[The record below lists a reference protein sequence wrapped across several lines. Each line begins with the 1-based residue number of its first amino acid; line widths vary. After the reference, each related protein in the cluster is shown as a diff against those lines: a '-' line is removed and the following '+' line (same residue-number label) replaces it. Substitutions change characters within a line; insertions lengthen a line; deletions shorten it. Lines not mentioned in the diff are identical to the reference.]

1 MKKTLYDLLG
11 VPATATQAEIE
22 AQYRGRLEELA
33 QHSADPD
40 VENQRKFIRHAFDT
54 LSNPTLRARYDQR
67 LATPAPVSVSP
78 ADDGLADEAPDRRW
92 IWLLAGVS
100 LVLLA
105 WWGWHRSSNQPERRQ
120 AMPVQQPALAET
132 PESAPPAILSSSELF
147 EATSPSIVV
156 VVGRNGDT
164 QLSSLGSG
172 VVIERGEVVTN
183 CHVVAQTP
191 DVKVLYQGKD
201 YSARVRYQDH
211 GHDLCQLSVS
221 GLDAPAA
228 RLGGPLRVGNKVFAL
243 GAPQGLE
250 LSLSEGIVSSL
261 RDFDKAKLIQT
272 TAAISPGSSGGGLF
286 DERGGLVGITTFQS
300 RTGQNLNFAVPA
312 EWIALL
318 PQRDGNR
325 DALLPGEE
333 PQPRAQAPSTGGQ
346 VEVNENLYG
355 YWDCTTTVGN
365 DRRYGYEFSPGGML
379 VFSLGE
385 GSGKRSRFNGS
396 YRWVRS
402 DALTLSV
409 PQFDPP
415 TITLQINELSSE
427 RLVLQL
433 PGDER
438 HTHSCTR

>member
-11 VPATATQAEIE
+11 VPASATQADIE
-22 AQYRGRLEELA
+22 AQYRRRLDELA
-33 QHSADPD
+33 QQPAHPDAD
-40 VENQRKFIRHAFDT
+40 NQRKFVRHAFDT
-54 LSNPTLRARYDQR
+54 LGNPELRARYDQR
-67 LATPAPVSVSP
+67 LAAPAPASIASAAL
-78 ADDGLADEAPDRRW
+78 ADMPDEAPDRRGL
-92 IWLLAGVS
+92 WLLSGCV

-105 WWGWHRSSNQPERRQ
+105 WWGWNRGSAKAEPEPAAPAAPSRT
-120 AMPVQQPALAET
+120 AAPAAAKPV
-132 PESAPPAILSSSELF
+132 LSSSELF
-147 EATSPSIVV
+147 DTASPSIVV

-312 EWIALL
+312 EWVALL

-325 DALLPGEE
+325 DTLLPGKEE
-333 PQPRAQAPSTGGQ
+333 QQPRAEAPAAGSQ

-365 DRRYGYEFSPGGML
+365 GRRYGYEFSPGGML

-385 GSGKRSRFNGS
+385 GSGQRSRFNGS
-396 YRWVRS
+396 YRWVSS
-402 DALTLSV
+402 DTLLLSV

-415 TITLQINELSSE
+415 ELALQIKVLNSE
-427 RLVLQL
+427 QLVLQL
-433 PGDER
+433 PGAER
-438 HTHSCTR
+438 HTHSCSR